1 MNQIS
6 TIREFVL
13 FVELQLINLSDAS
26 DVFEDQCTSNLRD
39 LIYSFADPESNEPF
53 RSAMFNLGFTEY

>member
-1 MNQIS
+1 MSQIS

-13 FVELQLINLSDAS
+13 FLELELINLSDAS

-39 LIYSFADPESNEPF
+39 LIYSFADPESPEPF
-53 RSAMFNLGFTEY
+53 RSAMYNIGFTEY

>member
-13 FVELQLINLSDAS
+13 FVELQLIDLSEAY
-26 DVFEDQCTSNLRD
+26 DVFEFHCTSNLRD

-53 RSAMFNLGFTEY
+53 RSAMFNLGFVEY